1 MSVYVLEDLIVNMA
15 GWVDKVRTCL
25 MSTREVILP

>member
-1 MSVYVLEDLIVNMA
+1 MSAYVLEDVIVNMG

-25 MSTREVILP
+25 MSTREVVSP